1 MYTSEKLEKNK
12 YKLTITINPQEWEGY
27 VQQAYEENKGKFS
40 VQGFRKGKAPRKVIE
55 QNYGANVFFD
65 DAIDI
70 GFTKEYYNALINEK
84 HIEPI
89 DNPEI
94 SIKSFD
100 DNGLVIEAIV
110 EVVPEVTLGQYTGLK
125 IEKHE
130 HELDESKVDKELE
143 QVRNRQARFVVVE
156 RKAQMGDIVTLD
168 FSGSIDGVKFEGGT
182 AEGHRL
188 ELGSKSFIDNFEEQL
203 VGLNIGE
210 RKDVVVTFPEN
221 YGAVELAGKKAVFD
235 CLITK
240 IEEKQLPELNDEFA
254 SNVSDFET
262 LEEYKQ
268 DIRKHLQESLDN
280 HNKKETEN
288 NMIEAVVKNATVEIP
303 NVLVERQLDMFVR
316 DFEMRLSYQGMRLED
331 YLAWSGTKIED
342 LKEERREQAK
352 ETVKTRLVL
361 EALIKKENLTVT
373 EEELENKIKTLAER
387 YKKDYETYKKSLG
400 EKQIM
405 YYENE
410 LLMNKVINFLT
421 ENNKLV

>member
-12 YKLTITINPQEWEGY
+12 YKLTITIKPQEWEQY
-27 VQQAYEENKGKFS
+27 VNQAYEENKGKFN

-70 GFTKEYYNALINEK
+70 GFSNEYYQALTQEK
-84 HIEPI
+84 QIQPI
-89 DNPEI
+89 DNPQI

-110 EVVPEVTLGQYTGLK
+110 EVVPEVKLGKYKGLEVK
-125 IEKHE
+125 KHE
-130 HELDESKVDKELE
+130 HTLEEERVDKELE
-143 QVRNRQARFVVVE
+143 QVRNRQARFVDVE
-156 RKAQMGDIVTLD
+156 RKTQMGDVVTLD

-268 DIRKHLQESLDN
+268 DIRKHLQESLDE
-280 HNKKETEN
+280 HNRRENEN
-288 NMIEAVVKNATVEIP
+288 NLIEAVVNNSEVEVP

-331 YLAWSGTKIED
+331 YLEWSGTKIED
-342 LKEERREQAK
+342 LKEERREQATQ
-352 ETVKTRLVL
+352 TVKTRLVL
-361 EALIKKENLTVT
+361 EALINKENLNVT
-373 EEELENKIKTLAER
+373 EQELEDKIKGLAER
-387 YKKDYETYKKSLG
+387 YKKNVEDYKKSLG

-405 YYENE
+405 YFENE
-410 LLMNKVINFLT
+410 LLMAKVIEFLQK
-421 ENNKLV
+421 NNKLV